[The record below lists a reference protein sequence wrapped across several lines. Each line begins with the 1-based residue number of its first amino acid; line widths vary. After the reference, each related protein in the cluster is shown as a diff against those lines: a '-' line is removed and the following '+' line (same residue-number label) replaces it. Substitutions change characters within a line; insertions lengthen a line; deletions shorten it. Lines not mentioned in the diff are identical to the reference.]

1 MDRQWCK
8 KWRCSVPPLQVLEG
22 ARLVSSPI
30 IPVCPFHEDMAWLKL
45 GTSEK
50 TLPLGEQ
57 VTWLWISTKSC
68 LPCSLGDTVSGSLP
82 NAHAIDFVEQLHHQ
96 AEWQN
101 SPPISSEAAPQ
112 LKPCF
117 FSLDEDG
124 ESSSVK
130 GPASHI
136 SDDGVC
142 PKVGRIGERSKMSV
156 QRCSSSQMQI
166 IYAADVFCADM
177 SPLSNDFLPSGDAK
191 GTQGTWIE
199 SSSKGLLIFLLSIS
213 QRFWPSL

>member
-45 GTSEK
+45 
-50 TLPLGEQ
+50 
-57 VTWLWISTKSC
+57 
-68 LPCSLGDTVSGSLP
+68 VSGSLP

-166 IYAADVFCADM
+166 IYAV
-177 SPLSNDFLPSGDAK
+177 
-191 GTQGTWIE
+191 Q
-199 SSSKGLLIFLLSIS
+199 
-213 QRFWPSL
+213 